1 MKIVHVFW
9 SLHFGG
15 IETMLINIANAQA
28 KQNVDVHIV
37 IIDDDNESIMLES
50 FSKNVVVHLLN
61 RAKGSKSINFIFRF
75 NRLLSQ
81 IKPEVIHLHDTKFYG
96 MLWSKKL
103 SRVASVTLY
112 ALPTG
117 SVRRRG
123 ILYRLFPILNLK
135 ANGIVVFIDKI
146 PKVFA
151 ISDAVKKALWE
162 DYHVKSIVITN
173 GIVVDDFKMR
183 GDNCPGSRIKILQVS
198 RLEHAKKGQ
207 DLLIEAAIRLKG
219 EVDVTFI
226 GDGISYD
233 YLDTLIKNNNADEYI
248 HLLGKRTQ
256 SYLKD
261 NLCKYDLFIQPS
273 RWEGFGLTVAEAMAS
288 KLPVLVS
295 SGQGPSEITQGE
307 RYGWIFKNGNA
318 VDLADKIKWIK
329 DNYNEAIN
337 KAHIAQNYVM
347 HTFDIS
353 ETAKKYLDAY

>member
-1 MKIVHVFW
+1 
-9 SLHFGG
+9 
-15 IETMLINIANAQA
+15 
-28 KQNVDVHIV
+28 
-37 IIDDDNESIMLES
+37 
-50 FSKNVVVHLLN
+50 
-61 RAKGSKSINFIFRF
+61 
-75 NRLLSQ
+75 
-81 IKPEVIHLHDTKFYG
+81 
-96 MLWSKKL
+96 
-103 SRVASVTLY
+103 
-112 ALPTG
+112 
-117 SVRRRG
+117 
-123 ILYRLFPILNLK
+123 
-135 ANGIVVFIDKI
+135 
-146 PKVFA
+146 
-151 ISDAVKKALWE
+151 
-162 DYHVKSIVITN
+162 
-173 GIVVDDFKMR
+173 MR

-226 GDGISYD
+226 VDGISYD